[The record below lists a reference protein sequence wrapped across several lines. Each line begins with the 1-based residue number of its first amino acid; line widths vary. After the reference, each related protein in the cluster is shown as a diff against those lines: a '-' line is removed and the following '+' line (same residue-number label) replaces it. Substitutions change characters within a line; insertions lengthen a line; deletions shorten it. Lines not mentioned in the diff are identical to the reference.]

1 MNLIVLENT
10 THANNIKN
18 TKTHIRLMN
27 LVKKTTHNSCFDI
40 AGI

>member
-27 LVKKTTHNSCFDI
+27 LKKNDAQQLF
-40 AGI
+40 